1 MAQAKPLTFGGML
14 VLLVVIVAF
23 VPMILRLL
31 RSSISGFQDIIDDSQ
46 VARVPAGASMEASSY
61 VPDRDTN
68 YLCRSPEG
76 SGIPCPEGTFCDGT
90 KSPQRCVSI
99 SAPGSGPISGY
110 FS

>member
-1 MAQAKPLTFGGML
+1 MAHAKPLTFGGML

-23 VPMILRLL
+23 LPVVLRLL
-31 RSSISGFQDIIDDSQ
+31 RSSISGFEDIMAESQ

-99 SAPGSGPISGY
+99 SAPGSEPVSGY
-110 FS
+110 YS